1 MGSKLI
7 KYEVEDL
14 IATIT
19 INRPEARN
27 ALNDQVRVELY
38 QSLEDANKDP
48 EVHGIIITGGENYF
62 SAGADIQVM
71 SEKTAVEML
80 YREGLHK
87 VVHYIESIPKPV
99 MAVISGFALGG
110 GCELALA
117 CDVRIATNTAVFG
130 QPEVRVGIFPGG
142 GGTQRLSRL
151 VGYSHAK
158 DIIFSGRTVDAEE
171 AYRIGLVSEVVPVNK
186 MTEASRERMKTYI
199 RNGAVTI
206 AAAKIAINTGAN
218 IDTRSGDILEKF
230 AFSLMFSTE
239 DQKEGMRAF
248 LEKRKAEFKG
258 R

>member
-1 MGSKLI
+1 MEGRLI
-7 KYEVEDL
+7 KYELEES

-27 ALNDQVRVELY
+27 ALNDQIRAELY
-38 QSLEDANKDP
+38 QSLEDANNNP
-48 EVHGIIITGGENYF
+48 EVRGIIITGGENHF

-71 SEKTAVEML
+71 SQKTAVEML

-117 CDVRIATNTAVFG
+117 CDVRVATETAVFG

-142 GGTQRLSRL
+142 GGTQRLSRI
-151 VGYSHAK
+151 VGHSQAK
-158 DIIFSGRTVDAEE
+158 DIIFSGRTVDAIE
-171 AYRIGLVSEVVPVNK
+171 AFRIGLVSAVVPVDK
-186 MTEASRERMKTYI
+186 MVEESRKRMKTYI

-206 AAAKIAINTGAN
+206 AAAKLAINAGAN
-218 IDTRSGDILEKF
+218 IDTRSGDLLEKF